1 MSIRMISQLR
11 RWNADVAWLGQP
23 STTSIRLLPLQSYLR
38 FFFFS
43 HKPPRCHHHTHSTAF
58 ENQQKCLIFALLYF
72 LIFLFHTSTFSTFS
86 RNVVK

>member
-38 FFFFS
+38 FFS
-43 HKPPRCHHHTHSTAF
+43 S
-58 ENQQKCLIFALLYF
+58 LINHPGAIIILVE
-72 LIFLFHTSTFSTFS
+72 H
-86 RNVVK
+86 